1 MDCINDRS
9 ILLYYQLYTN
19 IIQCTLSRLIPY
31 VKEVLGVYR
40 HEFGLTDQIPITY
53 FAFIK
58 YLRKAGV
65 WGDST
70 LTIFKLHEILGV
82 ITAGVFF
89 SRISSRLSYRWH
101 YFRYRKYVC
110 FNESCSRVQRGKWLK
125 RFLLRMVRETEVLY
139 RYCKISFI
147 RKWIIRKSRLTGKLT
162 KVKLT
167 LNRPWTPRGVAEV

>member
-65 WGDST
+65 
-70 LTIFKLHEILGV
+70 
-82 ITAGVFF
+82 
-89 SRISSRLSYRWH
+89 
-101 YFRYRKYVC
+101 
-110 FNESCSRVQRGKWLK
+110 
-125 RFLLRMVRETEVLY
+125 
-139 RYCKISFI
+139 
-147 RKWIIRKSRLTGKLT
+147 
-162 KVKLT
+162 
-167 LNRPWTPRGVAEV
+167 